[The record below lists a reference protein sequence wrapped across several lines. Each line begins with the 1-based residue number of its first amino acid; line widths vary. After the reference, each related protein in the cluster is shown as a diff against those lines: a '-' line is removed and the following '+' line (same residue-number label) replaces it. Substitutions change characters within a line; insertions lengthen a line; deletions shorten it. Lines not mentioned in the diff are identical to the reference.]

1 MAKRK
6 LVKQGTATMMV
17 SLPSKWIK
25 ENKLD
30 KGDEVNVETAG
41 QSLVIST
48 SFSEKKET
56 TLKLQRIV
64 EPSIRTLISNTYRK
78 GYDRITVNF
87 DHPKQFQILES
98 TVRNNLIGFEVIKKD
113 ANSCVIESVT
123 EPSIDQ
129 FENLLKKMFMSIH
142 DFFEITKKRL
152 VNPEDKDVEDFEE
165 VSIRVQK
172 YDNFCRRCVSKQSN
186 IVENPEFFWMYLTMI
201 FHGQR
206 ELLVVNKSIDK
217 KTKVHEKTRKLL
229 DEAYEIFKL
238 SEKAYFEK
246 NIELLGKMH
255 DAEQALLREKA
266 HMHFAHGKDAKE
278 HAIVHH
284 ILSAARKFFQSN
296 SPLAGLLV

>member
-1 MAKRK
+1 MVKRK
-6 LVKQGTATMMV
+6 IVKQGAATMMV
-17 SLPSKWIK
+17 SLPAKWVK
-25 ENKLD
+25 ENKIE
-30 KGDEVNVETAG
+30 KGDEVNMDVAG
-41 QSLVIST
+41 QSIIIST
-48 SFSEKKET
+48 GPSMKKESKI
-56 TLKLQRIV
+56 KLSRVV

-78 GYDRITVNF
+78 GYDRITVEF
-87 DHPKQFQILES
+87 DNPKQFKILEN
-98 TVRNNLIGFEVIKKD
+98 TIRNNLIGFEVIKSEAK
-113 ANSCVIESVT
+113 SCVIENIT

-129 FENLLKKMFMSIH
+129 FENLLKKMFMAIH

-152 VNPEDKDVEDFEE
+152 DNPEDKEVEDFEE

-186 IVENPEFFWMYLTMI
+186 IVENPEFFWGYLTMI

-206 ELLVVNKSIDK
+206 DLLMLNKLIDK
-217 KTKVHEKTRKLL
+217 KTKVHDKTKKIL
-229 DEAYEIFKL
+229 DEVYELFKL

-246 NIELLGKMH
+246 DMELLGKMH
-255 DAEQALLREKA
+255 DLEQRILREKA

-284 ILSAARKFFQSN
+284 LISSARKFFQSN